1 MGISGYDIHKSFHVK
16 VSNLQLCHSKS
27 LAKMRAKIV
36 SSLVFLFVF
45 ALCLASDEDDLES
58 VESRES
64 TDSEDVGEPPEDASE
79 SGESGDSIDPEPESE
94 SDAEEAESMDA
105 TSESEPDESRDAVTP
120 NPEMFPNPE
129 MSPESSGILSD
140 AITYLGKV
148 QFKSGTFV
156 VFC

>member
-45 ALCLASDEDDLES
+45 ALCLASCEDDLES

-79 SGESGDSIDPEPESE
+79 SGESGESIDPEPESE
-94 SDAEEAESMDA
+94 SDAEVSESKDA
-105 TSESEPDESRDAVTP
+105 TSESEAEESRGAVT
-120 NPEMFPNPE
+120 
-129 MSPESSGILSD
+129 PESSGILSV
-140 AITYLGKV
+140 AITYLDKV
-148 QFKSGTFV
+148 HFKSGTFV
-156 VFC
+156 VFRLLTFVAEL